1 MDRGIL
7 PAIGIMT
14 TNLACGVRFKLSVFC
29 VGLVFSFNNCNRDKF
44 VFEVDSYLA
53 NRCKFQLI
61 SVIIEITG
69 TVTLPL
75 LVL

>member
-14 TNLACGVRFKLSVFC
+14 TNLACGVRFKPS
-29 VGLVFSFNNCNRDKF
+29 VFSFNNCNRDKF

-61 SVIIEITG
+61 SVMIEITG

-75 LVL
+75 FVL